1 MCEYF
6 ITFKNITIYKHACKI
21 KRHQQFILQTL
32 MFNNEI
38 CTESNRYEDMY
49 RQVLNFTYN

>member
-1 MCEYF
+1 MCEYL
-6 ITFKNITIYKHACKI
+6 ITFKNITIYNHASKI

-38 CTESNRYEDMY
+38 CTESKRYGNMY
-49 RQVLNFTYN
+49 RQVLNFTHN